1 MYSLTSW
8 NANKD
13 KIEWQSFGFHEVTA
27 GYNNIG
33 NGKEMIKIIQGP
45 FIFILYLQEIGP
57 SNL

>member
-1 MYSLTSW
+1 MQIRTKL
-8 NANKD
+8 ND
-13 KIEWQSFGFHEVTA
+13 RSFGFHEVTA

>member
-1 MYSLTSW
+1 M
-8 NANKD
+8 ND
-13 KIEWQSFGFHEVTA
+13 RSFGFHEVTA
-27 GYNNIG
+27 GYDNIG